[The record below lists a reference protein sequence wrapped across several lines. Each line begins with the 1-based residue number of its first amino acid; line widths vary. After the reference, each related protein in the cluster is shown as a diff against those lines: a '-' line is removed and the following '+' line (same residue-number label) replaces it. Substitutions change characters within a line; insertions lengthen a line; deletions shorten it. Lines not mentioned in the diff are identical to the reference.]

1 MFTKH
6 LEIQKSWKIVEI
18 LETLWDILLLLIP
31 HNVLWLQKNVFCNQ
45 IFNFEVS
52 VVLLVLVVEYF
63 VIFSGNFLIWQLQLS
78 WVKIFYLC
86 YCQL

>member
-6 LEIQKSWKIVEI
+6 LERLKSWKIVEI
-18 LETLWDILLLLIP
+18 LETLRDILLLLIP

-45 IFNFEVS
+45 IFNFEVL

-63 VIFSGNFLIWQLQLS
+63 VIFSFNLTITAL
-78 WVKIFYLC
+78 
-86 YCQL
+86 

>member
-45 IFNFEVS
+45 IFNFEV
-52 VVLLVLVVEYF
+52 LVGLAVEYF
-63 VIFSGNFLIWQLQLS
+63 VIFLS
-78 WVKIFYLC
+78 NLTITALWSQNILFIPLA
-86 YCQL
+86 LL

>member
-45 IFNFEVS
+45 IFNFEVLS
-52 VVLLVLVVEYF
+52 FLVVLEGGVF
-63 VIFSGNFLIWQLQLS
+63 CNFS
-78 WVKIFYLC
+78 Y
-86 YCQL
+86 